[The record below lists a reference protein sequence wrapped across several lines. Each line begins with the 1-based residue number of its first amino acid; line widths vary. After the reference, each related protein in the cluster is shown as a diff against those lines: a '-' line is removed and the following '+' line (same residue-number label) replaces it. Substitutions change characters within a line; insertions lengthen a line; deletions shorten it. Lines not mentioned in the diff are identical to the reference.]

1 MENYTSSKYK
11 NILIDN
17 VKTLLNIFPQF
28 EYEKNK
34 IKMLKAI
41 NADTKQAISTIY
53 QVGNENDTKV
63 ENTFTESQS
72 VSDYLEQFDWS
83 KPWNAGAQFSSLCV
97 YSTTQHF
104 DINEELNSFINK
116 KSR

>member
-28 EYEKNK
+28 NYEKNK

-83 KPWNAGAQFSSLCV
+83 KPWNAVHNFLLYVFTLQ
-97 YSTTQHF
+97 
-104 DINEELNSFINK
+104 LNILISMKNSIVLLIK
-116 KSR
+116 K